1 MAASRRNHG
10 PDVKARCRE
19 LVRQGASV
27 AMITERLGV
36 SKSYVKRE
44 RVEVEKERAQRNQ
57 SRED

>member
-10 PDVKARCRE
+10 PEVKARCRE

-27 AMITERLGV
+27 AIITQRLGV

-44 RVEVEKERAQRNQ
+44 RVVVQQERKARD
-57 SRED
+57 SSED